1 MSSDNDLIER
11 TYRAYFTVFQMGDPR
26 AITPYFHVPSLF
38 ISAAGTQALNS
49 VREAEAYLERVLY
62 SLSQRGYTR
71 SVLSEIQVRPL
82 ADDLALVNARAER
95 YTRSG
100 DLLEEISALY
110 TFRKATGTW
119 RIATVTMYEPARFLS
134 LANS

>member
-1 MSSDNDLIER
+1 MSSETDLIER

-38 ISAAGTQALNS
+38 VSAAGTHAMNS
-49 VREAEAYLERVLY
+49 VREAEQHFERVLY
-62 SLSQRGYTR
+62 SLQQRGYTR
-71 SVLSEIQVRPL
+71 SVVTDIQVKQL

-100 DLLEEISALY
+100 ELLEHISALY

-119 RIATVTMYEPARFLS
+119 RIACVTMYEPAYVFDLR
-134 LANS
+134 